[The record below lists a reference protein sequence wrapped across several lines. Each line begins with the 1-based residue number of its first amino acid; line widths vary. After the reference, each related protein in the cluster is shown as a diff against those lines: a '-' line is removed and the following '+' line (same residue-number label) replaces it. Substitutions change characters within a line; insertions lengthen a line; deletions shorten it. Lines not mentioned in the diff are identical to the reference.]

1 MSDATNDDPRQLTA
15 RPAADAGTPV
25 EGTAWGVPASQEEV
39 IAAALAA
46 VLGQVRT
53 GLDAVQRVADQHPEV
68 REALRGLRESASR
81 LGREPG
87 DAADGR

>member
-1 MSDATNDDPRQLTA
+1 MTDPTNEPTELTA
-15 RPAADAGTPV
+15 RRIAGSDAPA
-25 EGTAWGVPASQEEV
+25 EGAAWGVPSSQEEV

-87 DAADGR
+87 THSDAD